1 MQMTTAALDRYL
13 SGNQMRLDPK
23 KWAIGVGG
31 WRTDSLLHPSSIIT
45 GVVGGAGKGKRGC
58 VNPRLLALGSCS
70 VKE

>member
-45 GVVGGAGKGKRGC
+45 GVVGGPGEGREG
-58 VNPRLLALGSCS
+58 V
-70 VKE
+70 